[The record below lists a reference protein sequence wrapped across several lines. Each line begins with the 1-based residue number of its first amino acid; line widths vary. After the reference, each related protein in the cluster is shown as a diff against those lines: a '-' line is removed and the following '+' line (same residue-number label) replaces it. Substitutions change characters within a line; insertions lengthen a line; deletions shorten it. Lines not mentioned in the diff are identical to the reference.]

1 MKKIRVKKAPRH
13 GDQFGYGLYTNDFP
27 NVYSGKDEIEK
38 PKTTIGKIPKEEA
51 NAEVEGGEFV
61 IGDLNADGF
70 LETFS
75 YVGPTHTKGGINAK
89 LTPDSFIFSNS
100 KDLVINDEEVLK
112 EIFDLKPRKKGYTPG
127 DIAKR
132 FNINEHVAV
141 IKDPDADKFSKGTAV
156 RMMQSKVNLLGH
168 LALIQEEMKGF
179 PKGVPAIAK
188 AVFGDDLNLDTPV
201 DEPQEEG
208 LEQFAKGGQ
217 KEDPPRKYKNER
229 ERLLA
234 IEQKRRESGSEE
246 NPKRVPIKK
255 STSSNPTKKYSGD
268 FMAKALSKNQPY
280 SNKTKFQEAL
290 DKYPIRNVEDSELP
304 VIEGPFKIMKGQK
317 FYINDELYE
326 ILGEEKNM
334 IILDKALPSSGSK
347 TLAPIKKVST
357 SFLRK
362 AIKEGVFNIA
372 DPKEK
377 YDGNWNKNIYKSY
390 DFHIGLNPI
399 TRKQNES
406 AFENDQ
412 FLATKGQIFQEGN
425 NTYKVI
431 SVNGRKEHWP
441 NAGNLTKKYIVYEDL
456 KDGSTYH
463 MDYDEFKSKKSQDNF
478 AFLNEDGDR
487 VDEEYYSQKAKN
499 EEIGNSGES
508 SKSSGPVFNPETG
521 MYEDPS
527 EATIGTNNKE
537 QKIHTEEQP
546 DGPPAYYRPNT
557 NQTNTKRSPRTTTSG
572 STDRYLRAADK
583 GSRSYEYDKGIQERE
598 DLIKSG
604 IEYKPTGRIQNRN
617 STSGIYINSGLK
629 GDLTQKEW
637 DDFDSR
643 HGKWIENEYVSD
655 VTGEKGLKAFK
666 NDLRASKESGD
677 KASGWFQNEAND
689 KLGFDYFSGK
699 NLDAKFG
706 RYTFLAPSIDAL
718 NTEDV
723 PEDEMPEY
731 AGNATM
737 EDIEAFNAKKLVADP
752 ETPDGEVERF
762 RKPDGG
768 WYLQDRVN
776 FLGALTD
783 QVNRYSPM
791 LQQLGYAVPD
801 YVLEDPT
808 RQIAAIQEAG
818 ARLGSRIENTQ
829 SGPSGLAVEMGLS
842 GRNLSSIADVIGQ
855 TENRNANIV
864 NQNAIQRSSIVN
876 ENMETNSN
884 LQSTYVAQKAIE
896 NQQFDN
902 AMKSKKWDVLN
913 AFKDGTTN
921 WHKKK
926 LMEQALFP
934 QFIQD
939 PITGDMS
946 FSGVGKDY
954 QVDKVDPRLY
964 PGYLSPE
971 DRKLLAQARKEND
984 KYDNRDDNE
993 FGGEFDFP
1001 WSL

>member
-1 MKKIRVKKAPRH
+1 MRKVRLKKAPKH
-13 GDQFGYGLYTNDFP
+13 GDQVGYGLYTNDFP
-27 NVYSGKDEIEK
+27 SAYSDKEEKVK

-61 IGDLNADGF
+61 IGDLNGDGF

-100 KDLVINDEEVLK
+100 KDLAITDEDVLK
-112 EIFDLKPRKKGYTPG
+112 DIFDLKARKKGYTPG
-127 DIAKR
+127 DIAKK

-141 IKDPDADKFSKGTAV
+141 IKDPNADKFSKGTAV

-179 PKGVPAIAK
+179 PKGIPAIAK
-188 AVFGDDLNLDTPV
+188 AVFGDDLNLDTPIDEPI

-208 LEQFAKGGQ
+208 LEQFATGGQ
-217 KEDPPRKYKNER
+217 KEDSPKKYKTAR
-229 ERLLA
+229 EHLLA
-234 IEQKRRESGSEE
+234 IEQKKREAGSEE

-255 STSSNPTKKYSGD
+255 STSSKPKKEYSGD
-268 FMAKALSKNQPY
+268 FMSKALS
-280 SNKTKFQEAL
+280 SNKPYDNSTQLDRAL
-290 DKYPIRNVEDSELP
+290 EKYPIRNVQNGDVEIDGLYKS
-304 VIEGPFKIMKGQK
+304 VGQK
-317 FYINDELYE
+317 FYKNGELYVITKTWE
-326 ILGEEKNM
+326 GTDNIAAEKVS
-334 IILDKALPSSGSK
+334 DPSV
-347 TLAPIKKVST
+347 TIAPNFSDIKK
-357 SFLRK
+357 
-362 AIKEGVFNIA
+362 
-372 DPKEK
+372 
-377 YDGNWNKNIYKSY
+377 
-390 DFHIGLNPI
+390 
-399 TRKQNES
+399 
-406 AFENDQ
+406 
-412 FLATKGQIFQEGN
+412 
-425 NTYKVI
+425 
-431 SVNGRKEHWP
+431 SV
-441 NAGNLTKKYIVYEDL
+441 T
-456 KDGSTYH
+456 DGSTIDGGKLPWYITNNFLVKPFLSDYHGSWLRGIEKIDKTIYSLKPNQVADNDTYSKTGLKNGTRFSLSGVDGELEVIEVNGWQGGENVLVYQNRKTKSIDH
-463 MDYDEFKSKKSQDNF
+463 MDHDDFEEKTKTDEITFKDRNGNNVPKDYYYDGK
-478 AFLNEDGDR
+478 G
-487 VDEEYYSQKAKN
+487 
-499 EEIGNSGES
+499 
-508 SKSSGPVFNPETG
+508 KSSNVTNELSRDENGDIV
-521 MYEDPS
+521 DS
-527 EATIGTNNKE
+527 EATIGANNQE
-537 QKIHTEEQP
+537 QKTPIVEKQP
-546 DGPPAYYRPNT
+546 DGSPKPNT
-557 NQTNTKRSPRTTTSG
+557 NQATTKRSPRTTTSS
-572 STDRYLRAADK
+572 STDRYLRTADK

-604 IEYKPTGRIQNRN
+604 IEYKPTGKVQNRN

-666 NDLRASKESGD
+666 NDLRTSKENGD
-677 KASGWFQNEAND
+677 KASGWFQNNVNE
-689 KLGFDYFSGK
+689 KLGFDYFTGE

-752 ETPDGEVERF
+752 ETSDAEVERF
-762 RKPDGG
+762 RKPDSG

-776 FLGALTD
+776 LLGAMTD
-783 QVNRYSPM
+783 QINRYSPM
-791 LQQLGYAVPD
+791 FQQLGYAVPD

-864 NQNAIQRSSIVN
+864 NQNAVQRSSIVN
-876 ENMETNSN
+876 QNMETNSN

-896 NQQFDN
+896 NQQYDN

-926 LMEQALFP
+926 LMEQTLFP
-934 QFIQD
+934 QYVQD
-939 PITGDMS
+939 PISGDFS

-954 QVDKVDPRLY
+954 EVDKVDPRLY

-971 DRKLLAQARKEND
+971 DRRLLAQAKEKESKTN
-984 KYDNRDDNE
+984 NSNNE